1 MKGGKGPSTGPLRTR
16 STRTSSSGTL
26 RAGTRLPPHRDLA
39 DHLGV
44 TVTTITRAYTEAA
57 RRGLT
62 SGHVGRGTFIRGR
75 EPEEVDNGLLDL
87 SVNVLMPDKE
97 VANLEVHLMRR
108 RVLPWTQLLG
118 YAPKRGHLRHRQ
130 AMAAWLT
137 YLGLPADPEHIV
149 LTAGAQHGLATT
161 LAALLKPG
169 DTMLVED
176 LTYSGIRLLSQ
187 QMHLKLRGVSMDG
200 EGLKPDALDAACRM
214 TRANVLYCMPRLQN
228 PTSAVMSEKRRR
240 QIAAIAEKY
249 RLTVIEDDTYGFLSP
264 ERWPLARLIPHRTVF
279 VTSLSKSL
287 FPGMRLGCAV
297 APSSILERITDAVWA
312 TMITTSSIGADLL
325 SGWIEDGTAAR
336 IADWKRHEG
345 AARQV
350 IAKRVLTGQRFQTH
364 PSSPHIWLG
373 LPAPLVVRR
382 IRCAGADA
390 RCRAQCLVGV
400 RCRHR
405 AAAGRAT
412 VPRDAANARQ
422 PRAGARASR
431 RVPDRSCPDGK
442 GGRVIP
448 VMQDA
453 RYKMQNGDEAAICA
467 FCILHFAF
475 CICI

>member
-1 MKGGKGPSTGPLRTR
+1 MWLPNLEGRKGPVYRAIADAIDADVE
-16 STRTSSSGTL
+16 SGAL

-39 DHLGV
+39 EHLGV
-44 TVTTITRAYTEAA
+44 TVTTVTRAYTEAA

-75 EPEEVDNGLLDL
+75 ESDETDNGLLDL
-87 SVNVLMPDKE
+87 SINVLMPDKE

-137 YLGLPADPEHIV
+137 YLGLPADPDHIV

-161 LAALLKPG
+161 LAALVKPG
-169 DTMLVED
+169 DTLLVED
-176 LTYSGIRLLSQ
+176 LTYSGIRLISQ
-187 QMHLKLRGVSMDG
+187 QMHVKLKGVAMDG
-200 EGLKPDALDAACRM
+200 EGLKPDALEAACRT
-214 TRANVLYCMPRLQN
+214 TRAAVLYCMPRMQN
-228 PTSAVMSEKRRR
+228 PTSAVMTDKRRR
-240 QIAAIAEKY
+240 QIAAIAEKC

-297 APSSILERITDAVWA
+297 APPAILDRIVGAVWA

-350 IAKRVLTGQRFQTH
+350 IAKRILNGQRVQTH
-364 PSSPHIWLG
+364 PSSPHLWLA
-373 LPAPLVVRR
+373 LPARWSSEGFVAEARARGVVLN
-382 IRCAGADA
+382 ASSEFAVGAE
-390 RCRAQCLVGV
+390 
-400 RCRHR
+400 
-405 AAAGRAT
+405 
-412 VPRDAANARQ
+412 Q
-422 PRAGARASR
+422 PRAVRVCLGTPRTRGSLEQALARVSDCLLDGAPTARA
-431 RVPDRSCPDGK
+431 V
-442 GGRVIP
+442 V
-448 VMQDA
+448 
-453 RYKMQNGDEAAICA
+453 
-467 FCILHFAF
+467 
-475 CICI
+475 

>member
-1 MKGGKGPSTGPLRTR
+1 MWLPNLEGRRGPVYRAIADAIDADVER
-16 STRTSSSGTL
+16 GTL

-44 TVTTITRAYTEAA
+44 TVTTVTRAYTEAA

-75 EPEEVDNGLLDL
+75 EPEETDNGLLDL
-87 SVNVLMPDKE
+87 SINVLMPDKE
-97 VANLEVHLMRR
+97 VANLEVHVMRR

-161 LAALLKPG
+161 FAALLKPG

-176 LTYSGIRLLSQ
+176 LTYSGVRLLSQ
-187 QMHLKLRGVSMDG
+187 QMQIKLRGVAMDG
-200 EGLKPDALDAACRM
+200 EGLKPEAIEAACKT
-214 TRANVLYCMPRLQN
+214 TRTSVLYCMPRLQN

-240 QIAAIAEKY
+240 QIAAVAEKY

-287 FPGMRLGCAV
+287 FPGLRLGCAV
-297 APSSILERITDAVWA
+297 APPAILDRIVGAVWA
-312 TMITTSSIGADLL
+312 SMITTSSIGADLL

-345 AARQV
+345 AARQA
-350 IAKRVLTGQRFQTH
+350 IAKRVLAGQRLQTH
-364 PSSPHIWLG
+364 PSSPHVWMA
-373 LPAPLVVRR
+373 LPPRWSSEGFV
-382 IRCAGADA
+382 
-390 RCRAQCLVGV
+390 AQ
-400 RCRHR
+400 
-405 AAAGRAT
+405 
-412 VPRDAANARQ
+412 
-422 PRAGARASR
+422 ARARGVVLNASSEFAVGTELPKAVR
-431 RVPDRSCPDGK
+431 LCLGTPRTRGTLEQALVRVGECLMDRTPT
-442 GGRVIP
+442 
-448 VMQDA
+448 A
-453 RYKMQNGDEAAICA
+453 RAVV
-467 FCILHFAF
+467 
-475 CICI
+475 